1 MDHMGKNQ
9 LFDLEKKVTKGWKR
23 WGKRREN
30 EREREGKEGRNR
42 EEIRII

>member
-23 WGKRREN
+23 WEKRRKD
-30 EREREGKEGRNR
+30 ERERGGKEGRNR
-42 EEIRII
+42 NEIRII